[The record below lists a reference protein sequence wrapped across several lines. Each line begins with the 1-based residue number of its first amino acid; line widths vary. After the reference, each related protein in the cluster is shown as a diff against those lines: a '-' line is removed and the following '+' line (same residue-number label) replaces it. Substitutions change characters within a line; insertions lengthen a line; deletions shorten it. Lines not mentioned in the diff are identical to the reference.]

1 MLKKSIFFSW
11 NFLALFPSQFLSG
24 PSPSFITIVS
34 VLNFYSCLMVSPQ
47 CVFLLWT
54 AWWLV
59 HIESSRVLACFNP
72 SSLHSQAVIL
82 LLDWAKSLPASQI
95 GILYLQW
102 ISTSE
107 DMRTLWISD
116 VTDVFFF
123 PMFLPMWK
131 LKHLVLVVIGHL
143 FPSVCIWKRA
153 WQPTLMFLPGESP
166 WTEEPVGLQSLG
178 WQRVRHGWVPKHTHF
193 GC

>member
-1 MLKKSIFFSW
+1 MLKKSRFFSW

-54 AWWLV
+54 VWWLV
-59 HIESSRVLACFNP
+59 HIESSWVLACFNP
-72 SSLHSQAVIL
+72 SSLCSQAVKL

-95 GILYLQW
+95 GILHLQW

-107 DMRTLWISD
+107 DMRTLLISG
-116 VTDVFFF
+116 VTDVLFF

-143 FPSVCIWKRA
+143 FLCLYLEEGIATHSNVLSWRIPMDRRA
-153 WQPTLMFLPGESP
+153 WWATVPGVAKSQT
-166 WTEEPVGLQSLG
+166 WLSA
-178 WQRVRHGWVPKHTHF
+178 
-193 GC
+193 